1 MNAASGRSGLV
12 GRVNFR
18 ILLFATAILL
28 MLGWPVWSY
37 VSESWT
43 GGVHD
48 RGAYKEVN
56 LKALGFFQLD
66 PTRPSINDVPMRYRR
81 LDGQKVLLRGLVQ
94 PHLQAGRRI
103 SEFTLVYSPVSCCV
117 GAGQPLVQERVFAT
131 AATGQKWLP
140 YPGDGYYDV
149 LGTLHVNMKF
159 NEIDGSVM
167 EVYQLDCERMTP
179 VE

>member
-1 MNAASGRSGLV
+1 MHAAPNRSLL

-18 ILLFATAILL
+18 ILLFATVILL

-37 VSESWT
+37 VSETWT

-66 PTRPSINDVPMRYRR
+66 RTSPSINDVPMRYRR
-81 LDGQKVLLRGLVQ
+81 LDGQKVLLKGLVLPQ
-94 PHLQAGRRI
+94 LQAGHRI
-103 SEFTLVYSPVSCCV
+103 SEFTLVFSPVSCCI
-117 GAGQPLVQERVFAT
+117 GAGKPLVQERVFSRAAT
-131 AATGQKWLP
+131 AENWLP
-140 YPGDGYYDV
+140 YPHDGYYEV
-149 LGTLHVNMKF
+149 FGTLHVNMKF

-167 EVYQLDCERMTP
+167 EVYQLDCQKMTP